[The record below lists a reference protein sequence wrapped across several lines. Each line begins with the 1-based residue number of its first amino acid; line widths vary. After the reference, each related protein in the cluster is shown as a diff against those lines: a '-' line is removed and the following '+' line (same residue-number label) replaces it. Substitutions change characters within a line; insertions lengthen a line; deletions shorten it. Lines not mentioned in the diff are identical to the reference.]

1 MGGVELGD
9 PAGRLE
15 HHRVAFDQAPFVAE
29 GATAVALAREGLGV
43 PGRPVEL
50 DVHALDEGLFG
61 GELSGQQ
68 LVSHVVLSPSG
79 PQAARL
85 PGRKAAS
92 LLSYPLPPAADG
104 GIGQN
109 VDWSPASM
117 CHARAVKVY
126 ISVDM
131 EGVAGISDWEQCLA
145 GGDDYQLGRDL
156 VLGEV
161 NAAIDGAL
169 EAGATEFLV
178 NDSHSLM
185 RNLPPGELG
194 GHASYLSGRFK
205 PLYMME
211 GLDPSYDVALF
222 LGYHAAMTTPGIL
235 SHTYNPRAIANVTL
249 NGTVTGEAGINALV
263 AMHHGV
269 PIEVI
274 TGDQYVGPEAAPFC
288 PGINVI
294 EVKTSSAGTPPSTC
308 TRTSP
313 SSASA
318 RASARHWRT
327 RRPGRRHST
336 CRPRSRCS

>member
-1 MGGVELGD
+1 M
-9 PAGRLE
+9 
-15 HHRVAFDQAPFVAE
+15 
-29 GATAVALAREGLGV
+29 
-43 PGRPVEL
+43 
-50 DVHALDEGLFG
+50 
-61 GELSGQQ
+61 
-68 LVSHVVLSPSG
+68 
-79 PQAARL
+79 
-85 PGRKAAS
+85 
-92 LLSYPLPPAADG
+92 
-104 GIGQN
+104 
-109 VDWSPASM
+109 
-117 CHARAVKVY
+117 KVY

-169 EAGATEFLV
+169 EAGATQILV

-185 RNLPPGELG
+185 RNLPPGELR

-211 GLDPSYDVALF
+211 GLDASYDVAVF
-222 LGYHAAMTTPGIL
+222 LGYHAAMATPGIL

-274 TGDQYVGPEAAPFC
+274 TGDQHVGPEAAPFC

-294 EVKTSSAGTPPSTC
+294 EVKTSISRYAAEHLHPHIAQQHIREGVFQALENPSAEPPALHLPATLEVQLMSPDMAEQATWLRDVERVTSTSVRATDDDPLRLFHTFMTLVFL
-308 TRTSP
+308 TRSLVE
-313 SSASA
+313 
-318 RASARHWRT
+318 T
-327 RRPGRRHST
+327 R
-336 CRPRSRCS
+336 